1 MPPDEPP
8 ARPIRV
14 LIVDDE
20 PLIRSGLRHVLQID
34 PGIDIV
40 GEAADGTAAIAV
52 AAAHRPDVVLMD
64 VRMPGMA
71 GPEATEALLAR
82 LPAAKVLAIT
92 SFDAEE
98 QLLRM
103 LISGAIGYLL
113 KDEEP
118 HRIVDAIRRTAAG
131 ETVLSPRSTSQLIRR
146 VVAREDRGL
155 RDDAVERFERLTDR
169 EREIARRVAEG
180 RTNAEIGE
188 RLHLAAATVKTHLE
202 QIHLKLG
209 VRNRQLV
216 AVLAERAGL
225 GPEDL

>member
-1 MPPDEPP
+1 
-8 ARPIRV
+8 
-14 LIVDDE
+14 
-20 PLIRSGLRHVLQID
+20 
-34 PGIDIV
+34 
-40 GEAADGTAAIAV
+40 
-52 AAAHRPDVVLMD
+52 
-64 VRMPGMA
+64 
-71 GPEATEALLAR
+71 
-82 LPAAKVLAIT
+82 
-92 SFDAEE
+92 
-98 QLLRM
+98 M

>member
-1 MPPDEPP
+1 MPSDEPP

-14 LIVDDE
+14 IVVDDE
-20 PLIRSGLRHVLQID
+20 PLIRSGLRHVMQID
-34 PGIDIV
+34 AGIDVV
-40 GEAADGTAAIAV
+40 GEAGDGAAALSV

-71 GPEATEALLAR
+71 GPEATEALLGR
-82 LPAAKVLAIT
+82 MPAARVLAIT

-103 LISGAIGYLL
+103 LTSGAIGYIL

-118 HRIVDAIRRTAAG
+118 HRIIDAVRRAAAG
-131 ETVLSPRSTSQLIRR
+131 EAILSPRSTAQLIKR

-155 RDDAVERFERLTDR
+155 REDAAARFERLTER

-180 RTNAEIGE
+180 RTNAEIGGQ
-188 RLHLAAATVKTHLE
+188 LHLAAATVKTHLE

-225 GPEDL
+225 GPAEL